1 MFRERILIAVL
12 GRARFLPPRIA
23 LSIWFRH
30 RLGYW
35 PKLSTPRTFNEKILF
50 RKLYDR
56 NELFGVLCDKLAVR
70 DFVRD
75 RVGDKYLPIVFQVV
89 ADPADF
95 DLDALPESFAL
106 KANHGWSQHILVPSK
121 SEFSL
126 DDHAARMR
134 RWLVRRHGQKPW
146 ALEWAYSQV
155 EPKLFAEEFLRGEGG
170 APPWDYK
177 FYVYGGRVAYVHV
190 DIDRFGTQ
198 RRCFY
203 DRDWQPLEIHGKVQ
217 LGKPGPRPVRLD
229 EMIKVAEALGRGLD
243 FVRVDLYD
251 VPDVGVKFGEMTLY
265 PAAGVGRFDS
275 REWELRFGSHWNQVV
290 Q

>member
-1 MFRERILIAVL
+1 MFREQVLIAVL
-12 GRARFLPPRIA
+12 GRAQFLSPRIA
-23 LSIWFRH
+23 SSVWFWH

-35 PKLSTPRTFNEKILF
+35 PKLNPPRTFNEKILF

-70 DFVRD
+70 EFVRD
-75 RVGDKYLPIVFQVV
+75 RVGNEYLPIVFQVV
-89 ADPADF
+89 SDPADF

-106 KANHGWSQHILVPSK
+106 KANHGWAQHILVPRK

-126 DDHAARMR
+126 DDHSARMR
-134 RWLVRRHGQKPW
+134 QWLTRRHGQKPW

-155 EPKLFAEEFLRGEGG
+155 EPKLYAEEFLHGEGG
-170 APPWDYK
+170 GPPWDYK
-177 FYVYGGRVAYVHV
+177 FYVYGGRVVYVHV
-190 DIDRFGTQ
+190 DINRFGCQ

-203 DRDWQPLEIHGKVQ
+203 DRDWQPLEIHGRVQ
-217 LGKPGPRPVRLD
+217 LGKPGPRPARFD
-229 EMIKVAEALGRGLD
+229 EMIKVAEALGRDLD

-265 PAAGVGRFDS
+265 PSAGVGWFDS
-275 REWELRFGSHWNQVV
+275 PEWELRFGSHWNQVV